1 MKRKVGSF
9 YKKSLISRGLEK
21 ANQVVKRQKAQAE
34 VAKALQK
41 QAANKTGRYLKK
53 FPPVNLILIQLLLF
67 SDFQLK
73 LKFRKKEDI
82 FLLCILNVL
91 STLLSGKDYLIKIF

>member
-73 LKFRKKEDI
+73 LKFRKK
-82 FLLCILNVL
+82 
-91 STLLSGKDYLIKIF
+91 KIFFCYAF